1 VGGAAIQLVAR
12 AGARSVVTAGSQ
24 EKLDLAL
31 QLGAEKGVNYKQENF
46 QEKVMEW
53 TQGRGVDIILDCI
66 GGSYS
71 DKNLACLAVDG
82 RWVLYGLLGGAEVS
96 GPLLGGLLRKRA
108 SIRAT
113 TLRSRDSDYK
123 ARLVAAFTRDCIPGF
138 SSGGLRPVVDC
149 VMDLQDIA
157 EAHKRME
164 ANLNKGKIVLRV

>member
-149 VMDLQDIA
+149 VMDL
-157 EAHKRME
+157 KVT
-164 ANLNKGKIVLRV
+164 LSPSL